1 MAHNH
6 IQTDHM
12 AYEPTMESIESNILD
27 QVLNLS
33 ALHGLNCE
41 MPDQTPNL
49 SILYGSN
56 SKSTDQVRTALAKDR
71 RDMQDFAALLS
82 PAAAPLLEEMAA
94 AAKIETARQFGGNVS
109 LFTPLYLANYCVN
122 HCTYC
127 GFGRD
132 NPIRR
137 GKLTF
142 DEIRRELTA
151 IAATGLD
158 EILLLTGESR
168 EISDLAY
175 IGEAVKLAAEMF
187 STVGLEI
194 YPLNTDEYAY
204 LHTCGADFVNVYQ
217 ETYCP
222 ETYARVHPDG
232 PKRSFPYR
240 FHAQERAIRGGMRGI
255 SFGALLGLGDF
266 RRDAFA
272 AGLHAYF
279 LQQKY
284 PHAEIAFS
292 VPRFRSFL
300 GQSETDLSPV
310 GERQLLQVMLAYRL
324 FLPFAGIT
332 ISTRERAGFRDH
344 VIGLCATKISAG
356 VLVGVG
362 GHDLE
367 PKGDEQF
374 EIADPRSV
382 AEIHEMIQ
390 DRGLQPVYTDYI
402 RGD

>member
-1 MAHNH
+1 MKDNLMSYQPDMEV
-6 IQTDHM
+6 IQ
-12 AYEPTMESIESNILD
+12 SNILD
-27 QVLNLS
+27 QVLTTGVAYNPGKVTL
-33 ALHGLNCE
+33 
-41 MPDQTPNL
+41 
-49 SILYGSN
+49 
-56 SKSTDQVRTALAKDR
+56 DQVRAALAKERKDIH
-71 RDMQDFAALLS
+71 DFAALLS
-82 PAAAPLLEEMAA
+82 PAAEGLLEEMAV
-94 AAKIETARQFGGNVS
+94 AAKRETERQFGGNVQ

-127 GFGRD
+127 GFGLD

-137 GKLTF
+137 GKLTRE
-142 DEIRRELTA
+142 EIQRELQA

-168 EISDLAY
+168 EMSDLSY
-175 IGEAVKLAAEMF
+175 IGDAVKQAAEVF

-204 LHTCGADFVNVYQ
+204 LHSCGADFVNVYQ
-217 ETYCP
+217 ETYIP
-222 ETYARVHPDG
+222 EIYDKVHPEG
-232 PKRSFPYR
+232 PKRAFPYR
-240 FHAQERAIRGGMRGI
+240 FHAQERAMRRGMRGV

-266 RRDAFA
+266 RQDAYS

-284 PHAEIAFS
+284 PHAEISFS
-292 VPRFRSFL
+292 VPRIRAFL
-300 GQSETDLSPV
+300 NQAETNLYPV
-310 GERQLLQVMLAYRL
+310 SERQLLQVMLAYRL

-344 VIGLCATKISAG
+344 VLGLCATKISAG

-374 EIADPRSV
+374 KIADSRSV
-382 AEIHEMIQ
+382 NEIHRMIQ
-390 DRGLQPVYTDYI
+390 ARGLQPVYTDYI